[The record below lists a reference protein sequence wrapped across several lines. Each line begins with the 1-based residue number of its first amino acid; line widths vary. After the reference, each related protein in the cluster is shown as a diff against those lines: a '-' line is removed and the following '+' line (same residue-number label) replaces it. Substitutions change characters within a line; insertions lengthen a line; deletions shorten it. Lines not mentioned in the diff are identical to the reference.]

1 MDSILRKIL
10 IAAPFAMIFY
20 GAIVAFIF
28 FSCAGRTDIPRAWV
42 FFIVNFIYYL
52 APVVI
57 LFKFNPELLIHRMKR
72 KKDSKLWDKILVRV
86 FILIGVYGVIA
97 VAGFDIGRYNWSYLG
112 LRYAVIGYV
121 LYVFSD
127 IITVWAMAVNRHFE
141 PMVRIQKDREHT
153 VVKDGPYKYIR
164 HPGYSGAIL
173 WLLSVPLILGSV
185 YAFIPAVVA
194 ILLLLLRTY
203 LEDKTLTNELAGY
216 EEYTGE
222 VKYRLI
228 REVW

>member
-20 GAIVAFIF
+20 AAIVAFIF

-72 KKDSKLWDKILVRV
+72 KKDSKLWDKILVRI
-86 FILIGVYGVIA
+86 FLLIGVYGVIV
-97 VAGFDIGRYNWSYLG
+97 VAGFDIGRYNWSFLG

-141 PMVRIQKDREHT
+141 PMVRIQKDREHA

-194 ILLLLLRTY
+194 IVLLLLRTY

-216 EEYTGE
+216 KEYTGQ
-222 VKYRLI
+222 VKYRLVPG
-228 REVW
+228 VW